1 MINILSPLCGT
12 LLCIFNCVSQE
23 RRIIAFHIR
32 KSVVVVMREIIN
44 KRRLEI
50 EEIIEIDSRHI
61 NECDGTK
68 ESSTYCGILPLIRI
82 NRHSG

>member
-1 MINILSPLCGT
+1 MWNVIMYFQLRFSR
-12 LLCIFNCVSQE
+12 